1 MRKFT
6 TEIKV
11 GFFVII
17 AVIVLGYMTFKIG
30 ELTFGREK
38 GYLIYGV
45 FESVARLDIKSP
57 VKMAGV
63 AVGSIEGITLSGE
76 KAKVA
81 MKINPD
87 VKIRKGVVA
96 AIKSESLL
104 GEKYL
109 DLIPGKEEEFLKG
122 GDIIYKTISVA
133 DLDSLISQLQN
144 VAEDIK
150 SISGFFKETLGTPE
164 TQSSINEII
173 TNLRNMTESL
183 SILTEKESG
192 AIDTIIRN
200 LGDLVVQMRNIAEEN
215 KGPFKNAITNLEK
228 ISGDLGDI
236 ARENKTPLR
245 DTMANLQELSGDLK
259 TSAPRL
265 LNRVDRLVDKVEKG
279 EGTVGKLLKEDGLYE
294 KLDSTLTGI
303 NKYVTAT
310 DSFKL
315 NVGFR
320 GEYLFDGNNTKGY
333 FSLRLQ
339 PREDKYYLFE
349 VVDDP
354 RGRVKVTDTK
364 VATTPGTTIDT
375 REIRR
380 EDELKFSA
388 LFARKFGDVILR
400 GGLMESTFGFGADYY
415 IKGEQLRT
423 SVDAW
428 NFDGDP
434 DAKKPHLKL
443 TVNYMVFKSLFI
455 NAGIDDFVN
464 SKMSG
469 TFAGAGLS
477 FDDEDLKYIL
487 TRLPISLP

>member
-45 FESVARLDIKSP
+45 FESVAGLDIKSP

-63 AVGSIEGITLSGE
+63 AVGSIEEITLAGE

-109 DLIPGKEEEFLKG
+109 DLIPGKEEGFLRE
-122 GDIIYKTISVA
+122 GDVINKTISVA

-173 TNLRNMTESL
+173 TNLRNMTQSL
-183 SILTEKESG
+183 STLTEKESG
-192 AIDTIIRN
+192 AIDNIIRN
-200 LGDLVVQMRNIAEEN
+200 LGDLIGQMRDIAEEN
-215 KGPFKNAITNLEK
+215 KGPLKNAITNLGK

-236 ARENKTPLR
+236 ARENKTPFR
-245 DTMANLQELSGDLK
+245 DTMANLQGLSEDLK
-259 TSAPRL
+259 ESAPRL
-265 LNRVDRLVDKVEKG
+265 LNRVDRLVARVEKG
-279 EGTVGKLLKEDGLYE
+279 EGTVGKLMQEDGLYE

-303 NKYVTAT
+303 SKYVTAT
-310 DSFKL
+310 DRFKL

-339 PREDKYYLFE
+339 PKEDKYYLFE
-349 VVDDP
+349 IVDDP

-364 VATTPGTTIDT
+364 VTTAPGTTIDT
-375 REIRR
+375 HEIRR
-380 EDELKFSA
+380 DDKLKISA

>member
-1 MRKFT
+1 MQRIT

-45 FESVARLDIKSP
+45 FESVAGLDIKSP

-63 AVGSIEGITLSGE
+63 TIGAIEGITLTDE

-87 VKIRKGVVA
+87 VKIRNGAVA

-109 DLIPGKEEEFLKG
+109 DLIPGKEAGTLKE
-122 GDIIYKTISVA
+122 GDIIYKTVSVA
-133 DLDSLISQLQN
+133 DLDSLITQLQD
-144 VAEDIK
+144 VAENIK
-150 SISGFFKETLGTPE
+150 SISTFFKETLGTPE

-173 TNLRNMTESL
+173 TNLRNMTQSL
-183 SILTEKESG
+183 SELTEKESG
-192 AIDTIIRN
+192 TIDTIITN
-200 LGDLVVQMRNIAEEN
+200 LSELIGQMRDIAEEN
-215 KGPFKNAITNLEK
+215 KGPLKNVITNLEK
-228 ISGDLGDI
+228 ISTDLGDI
-236 ARENKTPLR
+236 ARENKAPLR
-245 DTMANLQELSGDLK
+245 DTMANLQGLSEDLK

-279 EGTVGKLLKEDGLYE
+279 EGTVGKLLKED
-294 KLDSTLTGI
+294 
-303 NKYVTAT
+303 
-310 DSFKL
+310 
-315 NVGFR
+315 
-320 GEYLFDGNNTKGY
+320 
-333 FSLRLQ
+333 
-339 PREDKYYLFE
+339 KYYLFE
-349 VVDDP
+349 IVDDP
-354 RGRVKVTDTK
+354 RGRVKVTNTS
-364 VATTPGTTIDT
+364 VTTTPGTMIDT
-375 REIRR
+375 REIKR

-423 SVDAW
+423 SVDA
-428 NFDGDP
+428 
-434 DAKKPHLKL
+434 
-443 TVNYMVFKSLFI
+443 
-455 NAGIDDFVN
+455 
-464 SKMSG
+464 
-469 TFAGAGLS
+469 
-477 FDDEDLKYIL
+477 
-487 TRLPISLP
+487 

>member
-1 MRKFT
+1 MQKLT

-45 FESVARLDIKSP
+45 FESVAGLDIKSP

-63 AVGSIEGITLSGE
+63 TIGAIEGITLTDE

-81 MKINPD
+81 MKIVPD
-87 VKIRKGVVA
+87 VKIRNGVVA

-109 DLIPGKEEEFLKG
+109 DLIPGKEEGFLKE
-122 GDIIYKTISVA
+122 GDTIYKTVSVA
-133 DLDSLISQLQN
+133 DLDSLITQLQD
-144 VAEDIK
+144 VAENIK
-150 SISGFFKETLGTPE
+150 SISSFFKETLGTPE
-164 TQSSINEII
+164 TQSSINQII
-173 TNLRNMTESL
+173 TNLRNMTQSL
-183 SILTEKESG
+183 SELTEKESG
-192 AIDTIIRN
+192 TIDTIITN
-200 LGDLVVQMRNIAEEN
+200 LSELIGQMRDIAEEN
-215 KGPFKNAITNLEK
+215 KGPLKNVITNLEK
-228 ISGDLGDI
+228 ISTDLGDI
-236 ARENKTPLR
+236 ARENKAPLR
-245 DTMANLQELSGDLK
+245 DTMANLQVLSEDLK

-265 LNRVDRLVDKVEKG
+265 LNRVDRVVDKLEKG

-294 KLDSTLTGI
+294 KLDSTLSGI

-310 DSFKL
+310 DRFKL

-320 GEYLFDGNNTKGY
+320 GEHLFDEDSTKGY

-339 PREDKYYLFE
+339 PNEDKYYLFE
-349 VVDDP
+349 IVDDP
-354 RGRVKVTDTK
+354 KGRVKVTDTK
-364 VATTPGTTIDT
+364 VTTTPGTTIDT

-415 IKGEQLRT
+415 IRGEQLRT

-428 NFDGDP
+428 NFDGDS
-434 DAKKPHLKL
+434 DAGSPHLKL

-464 SKMSG
+464 SNLSSV
-469 TFAGAGLS
+469 FAGAGLS

>member
-1 MRKFT
+1 MQKLT
-6 TEIKV
+6 TEFKV
-11 GFFVII
+11 GFFVIT

-38 GYLIYGV
+38 GYRIYGV
-45 FESVARLDIKSP
+45 FESVAGLDIKSQ

-63 AVGSIEGITLSGE
+63 MVGSIEGITLSGE

-109 DLIPGKEEEFLKG
+109 DLIPGKEEGFLKG

-150 SISGFFKETLGTPE
+150 SVSGFFKETLGTPE
-164 TQSSINEII
+164 TQRSINEII
-173 TNLRNMTESL
+173 TNLKNMTESL

-215 KGPFKNAITNLEK
+215 KGPLKNAITNLEK

-245 DTMANLQELSGDLK
+245 DTMANLQQLSGDLRE
-259 TSAPRL
+259 SAPRL
-265 LNRVDRLVDKVEKG
+265 LNRVDRVVERVEKG
-279 EGTVGKLLKEDGLYE
+279 EGTVGKLMKEEGVYD
-294 KLDSTLTGI
+294 KLDSTLEGI

-310 DSFKL
+310 DRFRL

-320 GEYLFDGNNTKGY
+320 GEYLFDEEDTKGY
-333 FSLRLQ
+333 FSLKLQ
-339 PREDKYYLFE
+339 PKEDKYYLFE
-349 VVDDP
+349 IIDDP
-354 RGRVKVTDTK
+354 KGRVKVTDTTLT
-364 VATTPGTTIDT
+364 TTPDTTT
-375 REIRR
+375 TTHEIKR
-380 EDELKFSA
+380 EDELKFSI
-388 LFARKFGDVILR
+388 LFARKFNDIVLR
-400 GGLMESTFGFGADYY
+400 GGLMESTFGLGADYY
-415 IKGEQLRT
+415 IKGEQLRA
-423 SVDAW
+423 SIDAW
-428 NFDGDP
+428 NFDGDS
-434 DAKKPHLKL
+434 DAENPHLKF
-443 TVNYMVFKSLFI
+443 TANYTVFKSLFI
-455 NAGIDDFVN
+455 NAGVDDFVN
-464 SKMSG
+464 SKLVS